1 MYNLLT
7 ANDTMP
13 LREEG
18 KDMMAVRPENEEQKN
33 LSPADPD
40 PDRREQLQCA
50 LLDCLNGRFSPSDFP
65 PEISAQL
72 NHYHQLIRFEFVT
85 PPLYRKN
92 QSLLSIACS
101 EFGITADILR
111 ISPTGTVLFLEEEQ
125 KAPRALASKLYE
137 RAKNS
142 SQPDCYLSVSRPFYN
157 AEQMQEAYCF
167 AEKQLEERFW
177 DPKVH
182 IFSYDQEYR
191 LRDKQTDPNDNT
203 VVATVKNALAARDSQ
218 ALQNQLDLLF
228 QKYRRPARQSQIFV
242 KFVFSSVAMAMY
254 PYLPS
259 EADGQKVTLPPP
271 ETLITELFMQPDIL
285 KIIATIQ
292 KMAQYIIQSFETSGK
307 KSRREVL
314 TVQKY
319 IKEHY
324 SADLS
329 LETLSS
335 LVYLTPDYLSR
346 LFKKDT
352 GKSLSQYTRQVRM
365 EKAIELLYTTNK
377 KVVDI
382 SAEVGYPNYSYFCQS
397 FREYFG
403 KSPERYRQEECHEAF
418 V

>member
-1 MYNLLT
+1 
-7 ANDTMP
+7 
-13 LREEG
+13 
-18 KDMMAVRPENEEQKN
+18 
-33 LSPADPD
+33 
-40 PDRREQLQCA
+40 
-50 LLDCLNGRFSPSDFP
+50 
-65 PEISAQL
+65 
-72 NHYHQLIRFEFVT
+72 
-85 PPLYRKN
+85 
-92 QSLLSIACS
+92 
-101 EFGITADILR
+101 
-111 ISPTGTVLFLEEEQ
+111 
-125 KAPRALASKLYE
+125 
-137 RAKNS
+137 
-142 SQPDCYLSVSRPFYN
+142 
-157 AEQMQEAYCF
+157 
-167 AEKQLEERFW
+167 
-177 DPKVH
+177 
-182 IFSYDQEYR
+182 
-191 LRDKQTDPNDNT
+191 
-203 VVATVKNALAARDSQ
+203 
-218 ALQNQLDLLF
+218 
-228 QKYRRPARQSQIFV
+228 
-242 KFVFSSVAMAMY
+242 
-254 PYLPS
+254 
-259 EADGQKVTLPPP
+259 
-271 ETLITELFMQPDIL
+271 MQPDIL